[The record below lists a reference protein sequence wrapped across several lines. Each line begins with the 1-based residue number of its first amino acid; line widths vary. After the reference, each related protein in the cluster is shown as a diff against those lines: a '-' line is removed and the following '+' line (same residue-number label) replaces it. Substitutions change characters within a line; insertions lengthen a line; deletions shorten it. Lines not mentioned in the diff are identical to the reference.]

1 VKTAKLVSLL
11 VLAMALVAVIFQNT
25 SPVRIR
31 FLWLSGEVSIVL
43 LLLMTAVGGFV
54 MGLIV
59 AMLPK
64 GGAKSKN
71 SRLAKRRQK

>member
-25 SPVRIR
+25 SPVQIR
-31 FLWLSGEVSIVL
+31 FLWLSGEVPIVL

-59 AMLPK
+59 AMLIK

-71 SRLAKRRQK
+71 SRLVKRRQK